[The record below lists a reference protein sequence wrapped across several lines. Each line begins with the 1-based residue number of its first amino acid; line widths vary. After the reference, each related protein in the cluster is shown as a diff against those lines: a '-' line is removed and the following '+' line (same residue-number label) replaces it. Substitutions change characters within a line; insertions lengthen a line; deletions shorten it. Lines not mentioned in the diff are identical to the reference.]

1 MPGNDDV
8 LSFHGLPDHNRY
20 YGVAFQAPLLLA
32 ERALGLDDSRTA
44 HLLRHCATHLF
55 WLCGGFACF
64 LLARRLFD
72 SGPLALLAML
82 LFLLHPRLYAHAFFN
97 SNDFLK

>member
-1 MPGNDDV
+1 MRR
-8 LSFHGLPDHNRY
+8 H
-20 YGVAFQAPLLLA
+20 
-32 ERALGLDDSRTA
+32 RTGA
-44 HLLRHCATHLF
+44 ATTHTHLRRFFRHYATHLF
-55 WLCGGFACF
+55 WLGGGFACF
-64 LLARRLFD
+64 LLARRLFG